1 MFGKLKEEDLW
12 SKVRELIDIDE
23 TPQSRQQVPPVS
35 KVEKK
40 GFKKHS
46 KTITRIKELK
56 EFEEDIKNELQAT
69 FRRIFKALADTE
81 DDIKDFLT
89 KYQNFLEDELIK
101 TVAIAKRFRNQLE
114 TDVLNELRERIFEL
128 NAKIEDIKTFADKLE
143 REQKRKNTLFLI
155 ATILFG
161 LSIGI
166 IAGILTYFLCSKGF
180 CKF

>member
-23 TPQSRQQVPPVS
+23 TPPQQPNLP
-35 KVEKK
+35 KEETEAKEIKK
-40 GFKKHS
+40 TS
-46 KTITRIKELK
+46 KTVRRIKELK
-56 EFEEDIKNELQAT
+56 EFEDEIKSELQAT

-81 DDIKDFLT
+81 DDIKDFLN

-114 TDVLNELRERIFEL
+114 TDVLNEIRERIFEL
-128 NAKIEDIKTFADKLE
+128 NAKLEDIKAFADE
-143 REQKRKNTLFLI
+143 IEQQKKKRNRLFFI
-155 ATILFG
+155 ATIFLG
-161 LSIGI
+161 LASGI
-166 IAGILTYFLCSKGF
+166 LAGIVIFFLCKNGF